1 MPEFQLLMTT
11 IGSLI
16 RISLSFSN
24 TQTEIKNCQV
34 RIQERELQSLMM
46 TSQDIFT
53 SRKQRLFQ
61 LLHRMEL
68 QTLLLKEEMEVMA
81 LSLLTSLPL
90 SLMILPI
97 LQRLELILNMSKRPF
112 RLKQERP
119 LKLLLSLLFIKA
131 MKLEVKVLPF
141 NLLM

>member
-1 MPEFQLLMTT
+1 MLEFQLLMMT

-16 RISLSFSN
+16 RISLSYSN
-24 TQTEIKNCQV
+24 SQTEIKNCQA

-46 TSQDIFT
+46 ISQDIFT

-61 LLHRMEL
+61 LLHQREL
-68 QTLLLKEEMEVMA
+68 QTLLLKEEMEVMV
-81 LSLLTSLPL
+81 LSLLTSVPL
-90 SLMILPI
+90 SLMNHLLP
-97 LQRLELILNMSKRPF
+97 QRLELILNMSKRKF
-112 RLKQERP
+112 RSKQERP